1 MEDWSRL
8 VVASLVNSFSVF
20 MAETVSRQRAAPD
33 IEHQIFDIF
42 SFREADKQ
50 KTSNE
55 NISEMFQPA
64 EENISI
70 SQRRHLT
77 RFRGVLRPSP
87 AARWC

>member
-33 IEHQIFDIF
+33 IEQQLFDIF
-42 SFREADKQ
+42 RFAKLTNI
-50 KTSNE
+50 KTTNE

-70 SQRRHLT
+70 SQCRHLT

>member
-42 SFREADKQ
+42 SFAKLTNRKLQ
-50 KTSNE
+50 MKTFPKCFSLLRKT
-55 NISEMFQPA
+55 FQFHSA
-64 EENISI
+64 GI
-70 SQRRHLT
+70 
-77 RFRGVLRPSP
+77 
-87 AARWC
+87 